1 RLHHHLPQVRLRRL
15 VQFSGISFRLHTRI
29 TRKALFGAPVSKTMK
44 PEAFNGLLTAKTL
57 FESAERFCR
66 STNEHVTTAGVV
78 MLQDAVELFFLACVL
93 EHASDGEDLK
103 LEKAGFPELMGAL
116 RARGIKIPR
125 SGTLNA
131 MNKAR
136 VVGKHYGQPCAPSA
150 AAGYLEAARAAVE
163 TAVRQVFSISL
174 SGIFSASL
182 LKDGVGKSYLLAAQ
196 EAFDL
201 GDFGKALVQVRQALF
216 VEFESD
222 YFVGDYRAPIGT
234 VVATSRGYKA
244 PLYARNQEW
253 ALSKTDPLELLII
266 DYERLRFDLLELG
279 ISVQEFYNV
288 RSRTPVAVELTS
300 GDWRVGLIDMFAPY
314 EPDREKAEYCIDR
327 TVSFVYKKQSHAD
340 SLSFD
345 FGPPGKRYETRIARS
360 VSYRRVASHK
370 TPIEGWLTEG
380 TTVLYLGTT
389 NPFEQ
394 GGDPFA
400 KVFLSL
406 HPGAPGVTYYIE
418 SNAITRTLVDL
429 VAPIPYFTSE
439 APPVNAPAPDAEH
452 GNNL

>member
-1 RLHHHLPQVRLRRL
+1 
-15 VQFSGISFRLHTRI
+15 
-29 TRKALFGAPVSKTMK
+29 MK

-57 FESAERFCR
+57 FDSAERFCR

-103 LEKAGFPELMGAL
+103 LEKAGFPELMAAL

-125 SGTLNA
+125 SGTLIA

-150 AAGYLEAARAAVE
+150 AAGYLDAARAAVE
-163 TAVRQVFSISL
+163 TAVREVFSISI

-182 LKDGVGKSYLLAAQ
+182 LKDGIGKSYLLAAQ
-196 EAFDL
+196 EAFDR
-201 GDFGKALVQVRQALF
+201 GDFGTALMQVRQALF

-222 YFVGDYRAPIGT
+222 YFVGDYRGPLGT
-234 VVATSRGYKA
+234 VPTRGYKA
-244 PLYARNQEW
+244 PLHARNQEW
-253 ALSKTDPLELLII
+253 ALSRADPLDLLII

-288 RSRTPVAVELTS
+288 RNRTPVMVELTS
-300 GDWRVGLIDMFAPY
+300 GDWRTGLLDMFTPY
-314 EPDREKAEYCIDR
+314 VPDREKAEYCIDR

-340 SLSFD
+340 SLRFD
-345 FGPPGKRYETRIARS
+345 LGPPGKRYETRIAKS
-360 VSYRRVASHK
+360 APYRRIASYQD
-370 TPIEGWLTEG
+370 PIEGWLAEG
-380 TTVLYLGTT
+380 TTVFYLGTINT
-389 NPFEQ
+389 FEQ
-394 GGDPFA
+394 GGDSFA

-406 HPGAPGVTYYIE
+406 HPGEAGATYYVE
-418 SNAITRTLVDL
+418 SNAIVRTLVDTVSL
-429 VAPIPYFTSE
+429 APFFTSE
-439 APPVNAPAPDAEH
+439 APPSQRACL
-452 GNNL
+452 GS